1 MYGICFLHLVDLY
14 GKWKSKYTSPTDP
27 LVLNLLKFAHGL
39 PVIVTTSIITC
50 SFCRW
55 YLFPST
61 TVYYLGDNWD
71 NPTLN
76 LYSYNQ
82 NISRTSRRSDFSWR
96 CKAASP
102 SLPWNRKTKRDEVF
116 FTDPKNQTTAAQ
128 KSDLL
133 GHGDEKE
140 HTHTISSQNGGENIV
155 MNATKNHLFLT
166 KQREGFHPKKPK
178 AVWYRSKL
186 LFTCW

>member
-82 NISRTSRRSDFSWR
+82 NISRTSRRSDFLEMQSRISKSSVESKDQTW
-96 CKAASP
+96 
-102 SLPWNRKTKRDEVF
+102 WGIF
-116 FTDPKNQTTAAQ
+116 HGPK
-128 KSDLL
+128 KSD
-133 GHGDEKE
+133 HCRTKIRFAWTRWWERT
-140 HTHTISSQNGGENIV
+140 HTHNIIPKWWWNIV

-178 AVWYRSKL
+178 AVWYCSKL